1 MVLRG
6 FDEAT
11 RLYVVYWDTQGQER
25 FGGRMK
31 SDHSRT
37 SEGEASM
44 TNDGTIDGEHR
55 RWLETVYAK
64 AKQRG
69 GERTDTDFRTGSTEA
84 HPVYSPAD
92 VADLDYIR
100 DLGYPGEYPYTRGV
114 QPTMYR
120 GRLWSIR
127 QYAGYGTP
135 EETNE
140 RFKFLLKEGQ
150 PGLSVAFDLPT
161 QLGYDSDDP
170 LSAGEV
176 GKVGVAIDT
185 LADMETMFDGIPLDR
200 VSTSMTI
207 NAPASVL
214 VAMYAVVGQKQGVP
228 QDRIAGTAQN
238 DVLKEYVARGTYIY
252 PPRPSLRLAADL
264 MAYCARELPRFN
276 PISISGYHIRDA
288 GSTAVQ
294 EMAFTFANAIAYIE
308 AALERGVGIDD
319 IGPRISW
326 IFNTQN
332 NFLEEVAKY
341 RALRRMWAKIMRER
355 FKAQDARS
363 WMFRTHV
370 QTGGATL
377 TAQQPEVNIIRAALQ
392 ALASV
397 LGGVQSL
404 ALSCYDEA
412 LALPT
417 EEAQRIAVRTQQI
430 IAYESGVPNT
440 IDPLGGSYY
449 IETLTN
455 ELERKAWEYLD
466 RIEDMGGGVAAIETG
481 YMQREIQEASYA
493 YQQAVDEGKKIIV
506 GVNKFQNEDEEPP
519 FIFRVNPEAERA
531 QTERLARVRSQR
543 DEGAVRAAL
552 SRLEDVC
559 GDGENLMPPIVE
571 AVKAYASVG
580 EICGVMRSVF
590 GDYRAPTAV

>member
-1 MVLRG
+1 
-6 FDEAT
+6 
-11 RLYVVYWDTQGQER
+11 
-25 FGGRMK
+25 
-31 SDHSRT
+31 
-37 SEGEASM
+37 M
-44 TNDGTIDGEHR
+44 TENGKVPNESK
-55 RWLETVYAK
+55 RWRETTYAK
-64 AKQRG
+64 AKERG
-69 GERTDTDFRTGSTEA
+69 GERKDTDFRTSSAEVQPLYTPE
-84 HPVYSPAD
+84 D
-92 VADLDYIR
+92 VADVDYNR
-100 DLGYPGEYPYTRGV
+100 DIGYPGEYPYTRGV
-114 QPTMYR
+114 QASMYR

-135 EETNE
+135 EETNQ

-150 PGLSVAFDLPT
+150 LGLSVAFDLPT

-170 LSAGEV
+170 LSEGEV

-185 LADMETMFDGIPLDR
+185 LADMETMFEGIPLDQ

-252 PPRPSLRLAADL
+252 PPKPSLRLAADL

-276 PISISGYHIRDA
+276 AISISGYHIRDA

-308 AALERGVGIDD
+308 ATLERGVGVDD
-319 IGPRISW
+319 VGPRISW

-355 FKAQDARS
+355 FKAEDARS
-363 WMFRTHV
+363 WMLRTHV

-377 TAQQPEVNIIRAALQ
+377 TAQQPENNSVRAALQ
-392 ALASV
+392 ALATA

-417 EEAQRIAVRTQQI
+417 EEAQRIAVRTQQV
-430 IAYESGVPNT
+430 IAYESGVANT
-440 IDPLGGSYY
+440 ADPLGGSYY
-449 IETLTN
+449 IEWLTD
-455 ELERKAWEYLD
+455 ELERKVWEYLD
-466 RIEDMGGGVAAIETG
+466 RIEDMGGAIAAIESG
-481 YMQREIQEASYA
+481 YVQREIQEASYA
-493 YQQAVDEGKKIIV
+493 YQQAIDEGRKIIV
-506 GVNKFQNEDEEPP
+506 GVNKFVKEDEEPQM
-519 FIFRVNPEAERA
+519 IFRVNPEAERA
-531 QTERLARVRSQR
+531 QRDSLARVRNER
-543 DEGAVRAAL
+543 DQSAVDAAL
-552 SRLEDVC
+552 ARLEEVSRN
-559 GDGENLMPPIVE
+559 GENLMYPIVE

-580 EICGVMRSVF
+580 EICGVMRNVF
-590 GDYRAPTAV
+590 GDYRPPTAV

>member
-1 MVLRG
+1 M
-6 FDEAT
+6 
-11 RLYVVYWDTQGQER
+11 
-25 FGGRMK
+25 
-31 SDHSRT
+31 
-37 SEGEASM
+37 SENGNLA
-44 TNDGTIDGEHR
+44 GEHK
-55 RWLETVYAK
+55 RWLESTYAK
-64 AKQRG
+64 AVEKG
-69 GERTDTDFRTGSTEA
+69 GERKDTDFRTSSTESR
-84 HPVYSPAD
+84 PLYTPAD
-92 VADLDYIR
+92 VGDLDYNR

-170 LSAGEV
+170 LSVGEV

-185 LADMETMFDGIPLDR
+185 LADMETMFDGIPLDQ

-228 QDRIAGTAQN
+228 QGRVAGTAQN

-252 PPRPSLRLAADL
+252 PPKPSLRLAADL
-264 MAYCARELPRFN
+264 MAYCAKELPRFN

-308 AALERGVGIDD
+308 ATVARGVDVDD

-332 NFLEEVAKY
+332 NFLEEIAKY

-355 FKAQDARS
+355 FGAKDPRS

-377 TAQQPEVNIIRAALQ
+377 TAQQPEVNIVRAALQ
-392 ALASV
+392 GLATV

-417 EEAQRIAVRTQQI
+417 EEAQRIAVRTQQV
-430 IAYESGVPNT
+430 IAYESGAGDS
-440 IDPLGGSYY
+440 IDPFAGSYY
-449 IETLTN
+449 IESLTD
-455 ELERKAWEYLD
+455 ELEAKAWEYLH
-466 RIEDMGGGVAAIETG
+466 RIEDMGGAVEAIESG
-481 YMQREIQEASYA
+481 YVQREIQEASYA
-493 YQQAVDEGKKIIV
+493 YQRAVDEGKKVIV
-506 GVNKFQNEDEEPP
+506 GVNRFQNEEEEPL
-519 FIFRVNPEAERA
+519 FIFRPNPESERA
-531 QTERLARVRSQR
+531 QIERLNRVRRER
-543 DEGAVRAAL
+543 DDSAAQAALFRLAEVCKDGDLPAGQAGNLMHPIVDAVRT
-552 SRLEDVC
+552 
-559 GDGENLMPPIVE
+559 
-571 AVKAYASVG
+571 YATVG
-580 EICGVMRSVF
+580 EICGVMRKEF

>member
-1 MVLRG
+1 MRG
-6 FDEAT
+6 EMADNGDLPNE
-11 RLYVVYWDTQGQER
+11 Q
-25 FGGRMK
+25 K
-31 SDHSRT
+31 
-37 SEGEASM
+37 
-44 TNDGTIDGEHR
+44 
-55 RWLETVYAK
+55 RWRETTYAK
-64 AKQRG
+64 AKERG
-69 GERTDTDFRTGSTEA
+69 GERKDTDFRTSSAEVQPLYTPE
-84 HPVYSPAD
+84 D
-92 VADLDYIR
+92 VADVDYNR
-100 DLGYPGEYPYTRGV
+100 DIGYPGEYPYTRGV
-114 QPTMYR
+114 QPTGYR

-135 EETNE
+135 DETNQ
-140 RFKFLLKEGQ
+140 RFKFLLREGQ

-170 LSAGEV
+170 LSVGEV

-185 LADMETMFDGIPLDR
+185 LADMEAMFDGIPLDQ

-207 NAPASVL
+207 NAPASLL

-228 QDRIAGTAQN
+228 QDRVSGTAQN

-252 PPRPSLRLAADL
+252 PPKPSLRLAADL
-264 MAYCARELPRFN
+264 MSYCARELPRFN
-276 PISISGYHIRDA
+276 SISISGYHMREA
-288 GSTAVQ
+288 GCTAAQ
-294 EMAFTFANAIAYIE
+294 EMAFTFGNAIAYIE
-308 AALERGVGIDD
+308 ASLERGVGVDD

-355 FKAQDARS
+355 FNAQDPRS

-377 TAQQPEVNIIRAALQ
+377 TAQQPENNIVRAALQ
-392 ALASV
+392 ALATT

-417 EEAQRIAVRTQQI
+417 EEAQRIAVRTQQV
-430 IAYESGVPNT
+430 IAYESGIANT
-440 IDPLGGSYY
+440 ADPLGGSYY
-449 IETLTN
+449 IEWLTN

-466 RIEDMGGGVAAIETG
+466 RVEDVGGAIAAIESG
-481 YMQREIQEASYA
+481 YYQREIQEASYA
-493 YQQAVDEGKKIIV
+493 YQQAIDEGRKVIV
-506 GVNKFQNEDEEPP
+506 GVNKFAKEDEEPQM
-519 FIFRVNPEAERA
+519 IFRVNPEAERA
-531 QTERLARVRSQR
+531 QIERLHRVRKERDQSQV
-543 DEGAVRAAL
+543 DAAL
-552 SRLEDVC
+552 SRLDEVSR
-559 GDGENLMPPIVE
+559 DGENLMHPIVE

-580 EICGVMRSVF
+580 EICGVMRGVF
-590 GDYRAPTAV
+590 GDYQPPTAV

>member
-1 MVLRG
+1 MGGEMEDNGGLPS
-6 FDEAT
+6 
-11 RLYVVYWDTQGQER
+11 ER
-25 FGGRMK
+25 KRW
-31 SDHSRT
+31 
-37 SEGEASM
+37 SETTYG
-44 TNDGTIDGEHR
+44 
-55 RWLETVYAK
+55 K
-64 AKQRG
+64 AKERG
-69 GERTDTDFRTGSTEA
+69 GERKDTDFRTSSAEVQPLYTPEDIA
-84 HPVYSPAD
+84 SV
-92 VADLDYIR
+92 DYNR
-100 DLGYPGEYPYTRGV
+100 DIGYPGEYPYTRGV
-114 QPTMYR
+114 QATGYR

-170 LSAGEV
+170 LSMGEV

-185 LADMETMFDGIPLDR
+185 LADMETMFEGIPLDN

-214 VAMYAVVGQKQGVP
+214 VAMYAVVGQKQGIP
-228 QDRIAGTAQN
+228 QDRVSGTAQN

-252 PPRPSLRLAADL
+252 PPKPSLRLAADL
-264 MAYCARELPRFN
+264 MSYCARELPRFN
-276 PISISGYHIRDA
+276 SISISGYHMREA
-288 GSTAVQ
+288 GCTAAQ
-294 EMAFTFANAIAYIE
+294 EMAFTFANAIAYID
-308 AALERGVGIDD
+308 ASLERGVSVDD

-355 FKAQDARS
+355 FKAEEPRS
-363 WMFRTHV
+363 WMLRTHV

-377 TAQQPEVNIIRAALQ
+377 TAQQPENNIVRAALQ
-392 ALASV
+392 ALATT

-417 EEAQRIAVRTQQI
+417 EEAQRIAVRTQQV

-440 IDPLGGSYY
+440 ADPLGGSYY
-449 IETLTN
+449 IESLTN

-466 RIEDMGGGVAAIETG
+466 RVEDMGGAIAAIESG
-481 YMQREIQEASYA
+481 YVQREIQEASYA
-493 YQQAVDEGKKIIV
+493 YQQAIDEGRKIIV
-506 GVNKFQNEDEEPP
+506 GVNKFQQENEEPQI
-519 FIFRVNPEAERA
+519 IFRVNPEAERV
-531 QTERLARVRSQR
+531 QHKRLTRIRKERDQKVV
-543 DEGAVRAAL
+543 DAAL
-552 SRLEDVC
+552 GRLDEVSRN
-559 GDGENLMPPIVE
+559 GENLMYPIVD

-580 EICGVMRSVF
+580 EICGVMRKVF
-590 GDYRAPTAV
+590 GDYQPPTAV

>member
-1 MVLRG
+1 M
-6 FDEAT
+6 
-11 RLYVVYWDTQGQER
+11 
-25 FGGRMK
+25 
-31 SDHSRT
+31 SDNGDQKNIRDAHKC
-37 SEGEASM
+37 
-44 TNDGTIDGEHR
+44 
-55 RWLETVYAK
+55 WLETAYKK
-64 AKQRG
+64 AAEKN
-69 GERTDTDFRTGSTEA
+69 GERKDSDFRTSSTEVR
-84 HPVYSPAD
+84 PLYTPAD
-92 VADLDYIR
+92 TADLDYNR
-100 DLGYPGEYPYTRGV
+100 DVGYPGEYPFTRGV

-127 QYAGYGTP
+127 QYAGFGTP

-140 RFKFLLKEGQ
+140 RFKFLLSEGQ

-170 LSAGEV
+170 LSEGEV

-185 LADMETMFDGIPLDR
+185 LADMETMFDGIPLDK

-207 NAPASVL
+207 NAPAAVL

-238 DVLKEYVARGTYIY
+238 DVLKEYVARGTYIF
-252 PPRPSLRLAADL
+252 PPKPSLRLAADL
-264 MAYCARELPRFN
+264 MAYCSKELPRFN

-294 EMAFTFANAIAYIE
+294 EMAFTFANAIAYID
-308 AALERGVGIDD
+308 ATLERGVSVDD
-319 IGPRISW
+319 VGPRISW

-355 FKAQDARS
+355 FKAQDQRS
-363 WMFRTHV
+363 WMLRTHV

-377 TAQQPEVNIIRAALQ
+377 TAQQPEVNIIRTALQ
-392 ALASV
+392 GLATV

-417 EEAQRIAVRTQQI
+417 EEAQRIAVRTQQV
-430 IAYESGVPNT
+430 IAYESGVANS
-440 IDPLGGSYY
+440 IDPLAGSYY
-449 IETLTN
+449 IESLTD
-455 ELERKAWEYLD
+455 ELEKGAWDYLH
-466 RIEDMGGGVAAIETG
+466 RIEDMGGAVTAIETG

-493 YQQAVDEGKKIIV
+493 YQQAVDDGKKIIV
-506 GVNKFQNEDEEPP
+506 GVNRFQEENEEPKM
-519 FIFRVNPEAERA
+519 IFRVNPEAEQA
-531 QTERLARVRSQR
+531 QLIRLRKTREERDNAAVEASLARL
-543 DEGAVRAAL
+543 EAVCR
-552 SRLEDVC
+552 
-559 GDGENLMPPIVE
+559 DGENLMPPIVE
-571 AVKAYASVG
+571 AVEAYASVG
-580 EICGVMRSVF
+580 EISGVMRTVF

>member
-1 MVLRG
+1 MTANGNGNVEPIR
-6 FDEAT
+6 EAHKRWRESAYT
-11 RLYVVYWDTQGQER
+11 KSAER
-25 FGGRMK
+25 FGERK
-31 SDHSRT
+31 DTNFRT
-37 SEGEASM
+37 S
-44 TNDGTIDGEHR
+44 
-55 RWLETVYAK
+55 
-64 AKQRG
+64 
-69 GERTDTDFRTGSTEA
+69 STEVEPLYTPE
-84 HPVYSPAD
+84 HT
-92 VADLDYIR
+92 ADLDYDR
-100 DLGYPGEYPYTRGV
+100 DLGYPGEYPYTRGI
-114 QPTMYR
+114 QTTGYR

-161 QLGYDSDDP
+161 QLGYDSDNP
-170 LSAGEV
+170 LSQGEV

-185 LADMETMFDGIPLDR
+185 LADMETMFGGIPLDE

-207 NAPASVL
+207 NAPAAVL

-252 PPRPSLRLAADL
+252 PPKPSLRLAADL
-264 MAYCARELPRFN
+264 MAYCSKELPRFN
-276 PISISGYHIRDA
+276 AISISGYHIRDA

-308 AALERGVGIDD
+308 ATMQRGVSVDEVA
-319 IGPRISW
+319 PRISW

-341 RALRRMWAKIMRER
+341 RALRRMWARLLRER
-355 FKAQDARS
+355 FKAQDPKS

-377 TAQQPEVNIIRAALQ
+377 TAQQPEVNIIRATLQ
-392 ALASV
+392 ALSTV

-417 EEAQRIAVRTQQI
+417 EEAQRIAVRTQQV

-440 IDPLGGSYY
+440 NDPLGGSYY
-449 IETLTN
+449 VEHLTN
-455 ELERKAWEYLD
+455 ELEKKAWEYLD
-466 RIEDMGGGVAAIETG
+466 KIEDMGGAVAAIETG
-481 YMQREIQEASYA
+481 YYQREIQEASYA
-493 YQQAVDEGKKIIV
+493 YQREIDEGSRVIV
-506 GVNKFQNEDEEPP
+506 GVNRFQNEEEEPQM
-519 FIFRVNPEAERA
+519 IFRVNPAAEKA
-531 QTERLARVRSQR
+531 QIERLNAARAGR
-543 DEGAVRAAL
+543 DEAAVKASL
-552 SRLEDVC
+552 
-559 GDGENLMPPIVE
+559 ENLRSACNDGANLMYPIVE
-571 AVKAYASVG
+571 AVKTYASVG
-580 EICGVMRSVF
+580 EICDVMRDVF
-590 GDYRAPTAV
+590 GDYQPPTAV